1 MNNLQHSTPQK
12 PFLDPNNYWV
22 ISRYADCIEVL
33 HENNSSRDYMTWL
46 DPDNTPKG
54 WKDSYRYAEKLE
66 IDAGGKDH
74 RTMMAFDNPKHDEL
88 RSSIIHL
95 FTQPNAKRLERI
107 AKNLAHELVMKNLD
121 NHNFDVLKDLI
132 SVVDAENLMQFVNL
146 PEITANRETI
156 LKAGSYL
163 FHHQMR
169 EDFIVPFTKEEIDE
183 YNKVLEVCFGIFA
196 PMIISRI
203 EKPTNDYLSKWIHED
218 GMSWLDAGRMLGLLC
233 TVAKES
239 VDANLVGILTVLS
252 ENPEIQDE
260 LRKRGKISPSA
271 LSELQRVAS
280 TKLKLS
286 GVFKRTVT
294 IDDIVMPKGMY
305 FVCEVSTSNF
315 DPTAFP
321 NPDVIDLDRNDAPGL
336 IFGSG
341 LHPCTGRM
349 IAKFILRAV
358 LEEIINNT
366 SSFKLNGDIEMV
378 RTGILD
384 YPVAVP
390 MILHS

>member
-1 MNNLQHSTPQK
+1 MVMPKHAVQK
-12 PFLDPNNYWV
+12 PFLNPNNYWV
-22 ISRYADCIEVL
+22 ISRYADCVEVL
-33 HENNSSRDYMTWL
+33 QEKNSSRDHMTWL
-46 DPDNTPKG
+46 DLDNAPTG

-66 IDAGGKDH
+66 VDAGGKDH
-74 RTMMAFDNPKHDEL
+74 RSMMVFDNPRHDEL

-107 AKNLAHELVMKNLD
+107 AKDLAHELVMKNLD
-121 NHNFDVLKDLI
+121 NHDFDALKDLI

-156 LKAGSYL
+156 LKAGSYI

-169 EDFIVPFTKEEIDE
+169 EDFIVPFTQEEVDE
-183 YNKVLEVCFGIFA
+183 YNKAVETYFNIFA
-196 PMIISRI
+196 PMILGRI
-203 EKPTNDYLSKWIHED
+203 EKPTNDYLSRWIHED
-218 GMSWLDAGRMLGLLC
+218 GMSWLDAGRMLAFLS

-239 VDANLVGILTVLS
+239 VDASLVNILAVLS
-252 ENPEIQDE
+252 EHPEIQDE
-260 LRKRGKISPSA
+260 LRRRGAVSPSA
-271 LSELQRVAS
+271 LSELQRVAG
-280 TKLKLS
+280 TNLKLS
-286 GVFKRTVT
+286 GVFKRTIT
-294 IDDIVMPKGMY
+294 IDDVVMPKGMY

-315 DPTAFP
+315 DPVAFP

-349 IAKFILRAV
+349 IAKFVMRAV
-358 LEEIINNT
+358 LEAVINNT
-366 SSFKLNGDIEMV
+366 SSFELNGDIEMV

-384 YPVAVP
+384 YPVAAP